1 MSMTKGLTRL
11 RSAVIALGLVAGVG
25 TGAAEGAAILKYQT
39 ATAIDL
45 SKGISGPNLISFTPA
60 TAAGV
65 DLASGS
71 VNAGLGTFVVA
82 PPAAGASTTYDNVK
96 FAITFLPQDLNGNP
110 IASLSTVITG
120 VLNGVIDSPYHS
132 TVTATFDAPDG
143 SLDLGTQKITLSFP
157 KGDKLLVPSQSNS
170 GLTTAEALIT
180 STPGSEAPVPEPSTI
195 ALVLTT
201 LGGLGLR
208 QYVSG
213 RRVKQA

>member
-1 MSMTKGLTRL
+1 MGMTKGLTKL
-11 RSAVIALGLVAGVG
+11 RSAAVAFGIVVGMGLGSNVEA
-25 TGAAEGAAILKYQT
+25 AAILKYQT

-60 TAAGV
+60 GAAGV

-82 PPAAGASTTYDNVK
+82 PPAAGAATTYDNVK
-96 FAITFLPQDLNGNP
+96 FAITVLPQDLNGTP
-110 IASLSTVITG
+110 LSALSTVITG

-132 TVTATFDAPDG
+132 TVTATFDQPIET
-143 SLDLGTQKITLSFP
+143 LDLGTEQLTFSFP
-157 KGDKLLVPSQSNS
+157 DGAKLLVPSQSNS
-170 GLTTAEALIT
+170 GLTTVEALIT
-180 STPGSEAPVPEPSTI
+180 STNSEAPVPEPSTI

-213 RRVKQA
+213 RRAKQA

>member
-1 MSMTKGLTRL
+1 MSMTTGLTRL
-11 RSAVIALGLVAGVG
+11 RSVVLALGLVACAG
-25 TGAAEGAAILKYQT
+25 TGAEAAAILKYQT

-45 SKGISGPNLISFTPA
+45 SSGITGPNLISFTPA

-82 PPAAGASTTYDNVK
+82 PPASGSTTTYNNVK
-96 FAITFLPQDLNGNP
+96 FAITVLPQDLNGNP
-110 IASLSTVITG
+110 INGVSQVITG

-132 TVTATFDAPDG
+132 TVTASFDTPEG
-143 SLDLGTQKITLSFP
+143 SLDLGSQKITISFP
-157 KGDKLLVPSQSNS
+157 KGDKLLVPSQSNG

-180 STPGSEAPVPEPSTI
+180 STPGDDVPVPEPSTV

-213 RRVKQA
+213 RRSKQA